1 MKRACCS
8 IAAAGLVLALAGT
21 SFGQGGTTA
30 TLNGI
35 VIDVSGGMV
44 PGADVVAKHNAT
56 GATVSAV
63 SNTDGV
69 FSFPAL
75 NTGTYTVTVSLQGFK
90 TYVANNVVLTSG
102 TGANIRATLEVGGL
116 EEQVLVSSSSEIV
129 QTQSSTISTTINA
142 NQISN

>member
-1 MKRACCS
+1 MKGPFCS

-21 SFGQGGTTA
+21 SAGQGGTTA

-35 VIDVSGGMV
+35 VVDMTGAMV

-56 GATVSAV
+56 GATVSAI
-63 SNTDGV
+63 SNSGGV

-90 TYVANNVVLTSG
+90 TYVASNVVLTSG
-102 TGANIRATLEVGGL
+102 AGANIRATLDVGAL
-116 EEQVLVSSSSEIV
+116 EEQVTVSSASEIV
-129 QTQSSTISTTINA
+129 
-142 NQISN
+142 

>member
-1 MKRACCS
+1 MCSRGGGHRAR
-8 IAAAGLVLALAGT
+8 AGRHQLRP
-21 SFGQGGTTA
+21 GGTTA

-35 VIDVSGGMV
+35 VVDTTGAMV

-56 GATVSAV
+56 GVTVSAV

-102 TGANIRATLEVGGL
+102 TGANLRVPLEVGVI
-116 EEQVLVSSSSEIV
+116 EEQVTVSSASEIV
-129 QTQSSTISTTINA
+129 QTQSATITTTINT
-142 NQISN
+142 NQISKLPLT